1 VSGVVTGL
9 KVEARRRGKVRVE
22 IDGASTLVV
31 AKTLAASLRL
41 GQRLSDEE
49 LASLARSE
57 AVEEAV
63 QRGLRLVALRPRS
76 ERELGEALSR
86 AHVPEAVQ
94 QAALAR
100 LRETGA
106 ADDQAF
112 AQAWVENRQAFRPR
126 SRLALKVEL
135 RRKGVAADT
144 ISAILEDVDD
154 EGAALQAARAAG
166 RRLQGLPQDEFRRR
180 LGGIL
185 ARRGFDYSIVR
196 PVVER
201 LWRETSGETV
211 ESEGA

>member
-1 VSGVVTGL
+1 MSGVVTGL

-22 IDGASTLVV
+22 IDGVPTLVV
-31 AKTLAASLRL
+31 AKPLAASLRL
-41 GQRLSDEE
+41 GQRLSDDD

-63 QRGLRLVALRPRS
+63 QRGLRLVAIRPRS
-76 ERELGEALSR
+76 ERELGDALTR
-86 AHVPEAVQ
+86 ARVPEPVQ

-112 AQAWVENRQAFRPR
+112 ALAWVENRQAFRPR

-135 RRKGVAADT
+135 RRKGVDAET
-144 ISAILEDVDD
+144 ISAILEDVND
-154 EGAALQAARAAG
+154 EQAALQAGRVAG

-201 LWRETSGETV
+201 LWRETSGESV

>member
-1 VSGVVTGL
+1 MSGVVTGL

-22 IDGASTLVV
+22 IDGVPTLVV
-31 AKTLAASLRL
+31 AKPLAASLRL
-41 GQRLSDEE
+41 GQRLSDDD
-49 LASLARSE
+49 LASLARAE

-63 QRGLRLVALRPRS
+63 QRGLRLVAIRPRS
-76 ERELGEALSR
+76 ERELGDALTR
-86 AHVPEAVQ
+86 ARVPEPVK

-112 AQAWVENRQAFRPR
+112 ALAWVENRQAFRPR

-135 RRKGVAADT
+135 RRKGVDAET
-144 ISAILEDVDD
+144 ISAILEDVND
-154 EGAALQAARAAG
+154 EQAALQAGRVAG

-201 LWRETSGETV
+201 LWRETSGESV

>member
-1 VSGVVTGL
+1 MSGVVTGL
-9 KVEARRRGKVRVE
+9 KVEARRRGRVRVE
-22 IDGASTLVV
+22 IDGALTLVV
-31 AKTLAASLRL
+31 AKPLAASLRL
-41 GQRLSDEE
+41 GQRVTDDD
-49 LASLARSE
+49 LASLARAE

-63 QRGLRLVALRPRS
+63 QRGLRLVAIRPRS
-76 ERELGEALSR
+76 ERELAEALSR
-86 AHVPEAVQ
+86 ARVPEPVQ
-94 QAALAR
+94 QEALAR

-106 ADDQAF
+106 ADDRAF

-144 ISAILEDVDD
+144 ISATLEGLSD
-154 EGAALQAARAAG
+154 EEAALQAARAVG
-166 RRLQGLPQDEFRRR
+166 RRLQGLPHEEFRRR

-185 ARRGFDYSIVR
+185 ARRGFDYSTVR